1 MQNNSIL
8 NKSISIKDV
17 ISLCIQNEQVKDI
30 SIDEAYELFL
40 NYKRNYIR
48 KASIGYYEANIPNLL
63 NFLHIKGVHTL
74 RAITKYTLVDI
85 VNYYKAR
92 KNKNISINKRIT
104 ALRAI
109 IHFAEENELITP
121 INLKWKALPEEK
133 AKIEIVKQQDAI
145 DILNF
150 IKTLPPSSRAKI
162 ELILST
168 GIRTNELCHIEIK
181 NIHLDDMMIYLN
193 FTKTGEPRWQSI
205 PEEIIPTLSE
215 AIKEAG
221 NSKWLFPN
229 PSNTDC
235 IKQACIKSLFRRI
248 KKELNIEVLSA
259 HKLRHLYATT
269 LLKRG
274 VDIKTVSRL
283 LGHKS
288 IRMTERYID
297 IVDEETYYASRKNNP
312 LSALKNKE

>member
-1 MQNNSIL
+1 MQQNSIL

-17 ISLCIQNEQVKDI
+17 ISLCIQNEKVKDI

-40 NYKRNYIR
+40 NWKRNYIR
-48 KASIGYYEANIPNLL
+48 KESINYYEANVPNLL
-63 NFLHIKGVHTL
+63 TFLHVKGIHSL
-74 RAITKYTLVDI
+74 RSITKYTLVDI
-85 VNYYKAR
+85 VNYYKSR
-92 KNKNISINKRIT
+92 KNKNISINKKIT

-109 IHFAEENELITP
+109 IHFAEDNELITP
-121 INLKWKALPEEK
+121 MNLKWKALPEEK
-133 AKIEIVKQQDAI
+133 AKIEIVKQKDAA

-150 IKTLPPSSRAKI
+150 IETLPASSRAKV

-168 GIRTNELCHIEIK
+168 GIRTNELCHIEAK
-181 NIHLDDMMIYLN
+181 NVHLDELMIYLS

-205 PEEIIPTLSE
+205 PEEIVPTLSE
-215 AIKEAG
+215 ALKEANG
-221 NSKWLFPN
+221 SKWLFPN
-229 PSNTDC
+229 PHNTDC
-235 IKQACIKSLFRRI
+235 IKQSCIKSLLRRI
-248 KKELNIEVLSA
+248 KKELGIEVLSA

-297 IVDEETYYASRKNNP
+297 IVDEETYYASRNNNP
-312 LSALKNKE
+312 LSAFKKKD